1 MKQEGDSVVIN
12 YAFSNIFNKD
22 FKNPLLVKYKLLTEA
37 KEVLSITD
45 TVYKVLMP
53 DSTLKFKKVFNTTG
67 HVGNNVL
74 EVFVNPLNQP
84 EQLFD
89 NNRWVIPFGV
99 VGDKQNPLLDVYF
112 DGVRIM
118 NGDVV
123 SPNPDI
129 QIVLKDENKFL
140 IKKDTIGMSIYI
152 KKCETCDYERILFS
166 NPDLLINYPS
176 SSNNNRLSINYY
188 PKNLPDGKYTL
199 RVQGADASNNIS
211 GLQPY
216 QIVFEVI
223 NKSSVS
229 NFYPYPNPFSSATRF
244 VYTLT
249 GGLIPDEVK
258 IQILTATGKVVREV
272 SQNEIGQLRV
282 GTHQTDFVWNG
293 TDEFGDK
300 LANGVYLY
308 RVILKVNGQNI
319 DLRKTAGDKAF
330 NDGWGKMYILR

>member
-37 KEVLSITD
+37 KEVLSVTD

-129 QIVLKDENKFL
+129 QIVLKDENKF
-140 IKKDTIGMSIYI
+140 
-152 KKCETCDYERILFS
+152 F
-166 NPDLLINYPS
+166 
-176 SSNNNRLSINYY
+176 
-188 PKNLPDGKYTL
+188 
-199 RVQGADASNNIS
+199 
-211 GLQPY
+211 
-216 QIVFEVI
+216 
-223 NKSSVS
+223 
-229 NFYPYPNPFSSATRF
+229 
-244 VYTLT
+244 LT
-249 GGLIPDEVK
+249 FKES
-258 IQILTATGKVVREV
+258 R
-272 SQNEIGQLRV
+272 
-282 GTHQTDFVWNG
+282 
-293 TDEFGDK
+293 
-300 LANGVYLY
+300 
-308 RVILKVNGQNI
+308 
-319 DLRKTAGDKAF
+319 
-330 NDGWGKMYILR
+330 